1 MQNNSSMLGVS
12 SHSPAERDAIAVK
25 LAQAVTAAGPA
36 ILEVYEAGCTATLK
50 GDGSPLTEA
59 DLRAQEK
66 ILAALARLTP
76 GIPVVSEED
85 SGERAPCGPNEI
97 FILVDPLDGT
107 REFLARNGEFT
118 VNAALIERGAPVA
131 GAVYAPVLGELWVGG
146 AEAFHCG
153 GVHGETPPPKSQW
166 RPISGRVAPA
176 KMTAL
181 ASRSHLDPATKAF
194 LEKLPIGESRS
205 AGSSLKFCL
214 LAEGKADVY
223 PRFGPTMEW
232 DTAAGHAVLL
242 AAGGVV
248 LREDGAPLS
257 YGKTESGL
265 RNPSFI
271 AWGRP
276 PLARS

>member
-1 MQNNSSMLGVS
+1 MQNTSPMQPSSSLS
-12 SHSPAERDAIAVK
+12 AAARDAFAVK
-25 LAQAVTAAGPA
+25 LAEAVVVAGPA
-36 ILEVYEAGCTATLK
+36 IMQVYKTGCEAMLK

-59 DLRAQEK
+59 DLRAQVK
-66 ILAALARLTP
+66 ILEALARLAP
-76 GIPVVSEED
+76 DVPVISEED
-85 SGERAPCGPNEI
+85 SGERAPCGPAGT

-107 REFLARNGEFT
+107 REFLAHNGEFT
-118 VNAALIERGAPVA
+118 VNAALIEQGAPVA
-131 GAVYAPVLGELWVGG
+131 GAVFAPALGELWVGG

-153 GVHGETPPPKSQW
+153 GIQGADAPPKSQW
-166 RPISGRVAPA
+166 RAISGRRAPE

-181 ASRSHLDPATKAF
+181 ASRSHLDPTTKAF

-205 AGSSLKFCL
+205 AGSSMKFCL

-248 LREDGAPLS
+248 LREDGAPLN
-257 YGKTESGL
+257 YGKTASGL

-276 PLARS
+276 PVARS

>member
-1 MQNNSSMLGVS
+1 MHDLPLLS
-12 SHSPAERDAIAVK
+12 AAARDAIAVK
-25 LAQAVTAAGPA
+25 LAQAVVAAGPA
-36 ILEVYEAGCTATLK
+36 ILEVYENGCAATLK

-66 ILAALARLTP
+66 ILGALAQLAP
-76 GIPVVSEED
+76 DIPVISEED
-85 SGERAPCGPNEI
+85 SGERAPCGPSGR

-118 VNAALIERGAPVA
+118 VNAALIEQGAPVA
-131 GAVYAPVLGELWVGG
+131 GAVFAPVLGELWVGG
-146 AEAFHCG
+146 AEAFHCS
-153 GVHGETPPPKSQW
+153 GVHGATPPAKSQW
-166 RPISGRVAPA
+166 LRISGRAPPA

-194 LEKLPIGESRS
+194 LETLPIGESRS

-257 YGKTESGL
+257 YGKTASAL

-276 PLARS
+276 PANRP